1 MALATGFIGIPE
13 LMEYQLFRAQQWL
26 SVRPITAP
34 LGLPSHRTLK
44 LNQLIFLPS
53 ATASQAT
60 CRGHDRDAQV
70 AGRMRREPGP
80 SLSISCCLETV
91 S

>member
-34 LGLPSHRTLK
+34 LGLLSHRTLK
-44 LNQLIFLPS
+44 LNRTQRLSSFYQVPQLPKPPIGAMTGMHRL
-53 ATASQAT
+53 Q
-60 CRGHDRDAQV
+60 G
-70 AGRMRREPGP
+70 G
-80 SLSISCCLETV
+80 
-91 S
+91 